1 IFSAYLSAG
10 NVLNQAQLGLS
21 AWHAGTSSVNA
32 MLNQFSL
39 GLEKVLGKGTIG
51 EGLKD
56 MATAVKAP
64 FTDYIKG
71 GELLE
76 ELDKPA
82 FLDNPAFTGEVRDI
96 ARALMAGGGAARQ
109 DILYQTQMADK
120 MKEAFRNGNVISGLL
135 KAPFALLEGISGP
148 IFEKLVP
155 RLKLGAFWKLAEM
168 ELKRNPQLLEDG
180 NREQLRTLMGKAW
193 DSIDNRMGQVRYDN
207 IFWNKVFKD
216 LLMASVRS
224 VGWTGGTIRE
234 IGGGLI
240 DAGKA
245 VNSLRKGE
253 PLTPDMMT
261 HRMAYTTS
269 LVVMTGIMG
278 AVTQFLLTG
287 KGPDS
292 SSTQAA
298 LTDLYY
304 PKTGNL
310 DEYGNPERISYPTYM
325 KDIVSYGK
333 HPFTTLTNKVH
344 PLLSLISDML
354 NNKDF
359 YGKKVYNEGD
369 PLTRKA
375 IDIAKHAGLAFEPFA
390 SRGIRRN
397 IQLNEGRINE
407 KTFWPFIGLTP
418 APANISK
425 TPAQKAMDEERA
437 GKAQAGGRSTQD
449 QAKVDVKLQIERLM
463 RKDPPAG
470 QQLLKENLSKFSPR
484 EIQNIQMS
492 KGIAPYTAAFKHL
505 PVEDALRVYD
515 LGTPKEKE
523 EFRPLLG
530 KKLMSLPQLSA
541 DRMAAVL
548 AQLKSLGV
556 VK

>member
-1 IFSAYLSAG
+1 
-10 NVLNQAQLGLS
+10 
-21 AWHAGTSSVNA
+21 
-32 MLNQFSL
+32 
-39 GLEKVLGKGTIG
+39 
-51 EGLKD
+51 
-56 MATAVKAP
+56 
-64 FTDYIKG
+64 
-71 GELLE
+71 
-76 ELDKPA
+76 
-82 FLDNPAFTGEVRDI
+82 
-96 ARALMAGGGAARQ
+96 
-109 DILYQTQMADK
+109 
-120 MKEAFRNGNVISGLL
+120 
-135 KAPFALLEGISGP
+135 
-148 IFEKLVP
+148 
-155 RLKLGAFWKLAEM
+155 
-168 ELKRNPQLLEDG
+168 
-180 NREQLRTLMGKAW
+180 
-193 DSIDNRMGQVRYDN
+193 
-207 IFWNKVFKD
+207 NKVFKD
-216 LLMASVRS
+216 LMMASVRS

-245 VNSLRKGE
+245 GISLLKGE
-253 PLTPDMMT
+253 PLTADMMT

-325 KDIVSYGK
+325 KDIISYGK

-369 PLTRKA
+369 PLTQKA

-390 SRGIRRN
+390 LRGFRRN
-397 IQLNEGRINE
+397 LQLSEGRVNG
-407 KTFWPFIGLTP
+407 KTFLPFIGLTP
-418 APANISK
+418 APAAISK
-425 TPAQKAMDEERA
+425 TEAQKAMDEERA
-437 GKAQAGGRSTQD
+437 GKTPAGGRSTQD

-463 RKDPPAG
+463 RKDPAAG

-484 EIQNIQMS
+484 EIQNIEMS
-492 KGIAPYTAAFKHL
+492 KGIAPYTAAFKRL
-505 PVEDALRVYD
+505 PIEDALKVYD
-515 LGTPKEKE
+515 LGTPKEKA
-523 EFRPLLG
+523 EFWPLLAE
-530 KKLMSLPQLSA
+530 KKKSLVDRLPQLSA
-541 DRMAAVL
+541 DRRAAVL
-548 AQLKSLGV
+548 AQLKTLGV